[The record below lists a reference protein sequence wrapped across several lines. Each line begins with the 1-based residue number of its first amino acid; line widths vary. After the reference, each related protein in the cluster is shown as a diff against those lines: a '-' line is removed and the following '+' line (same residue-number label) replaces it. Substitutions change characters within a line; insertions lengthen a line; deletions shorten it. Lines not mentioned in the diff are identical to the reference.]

1 MQCHSYII
9 CANDIGLLI
18 TIRLIS
24 MLDLDLE
31 EDNKSEAGTNYDR
44 AYIMVA
50 SSNKSRKIMYESGA
64 RVASQHALFRSGLVL
79 QTPSELYDGGARS
92 SRNSGG
98 AAELDDAWFPLCS
111 CGG

>member
-1 MQCHSYII
+1 MQCHCYII

-44 AYIMVA
+44 AYI
-50 SSNKSRKIMYESGA
+50 SGCIQQQISKNYVRIRCA
-64 RVASQHALFRSGLVL
+64 CRFSACSLQVGVSPPNAFRII
-79 QTPSELYDGGARS
+79 
-92 SRNSGG
+92 
-98 AAELDDAWFPLCS
+98 
-111 CGG
+111 